1 MSLTTRSGHGT
12 ALVITTVVVADD
24 ATVPELLKT
33 LNPFER
39 VGGITIT
46 VFHFTTRRWRW

>member
-1 MSLTTRSGHGT
+1 MSITTRSGHGT
-12 ALVITTVVVADD
+12 ALVIPTVADD

-33 LNPFER
+33 LNTFER

-46 VFHFTTRRWRW
+46 VFHFNT